1 MIIIIYLLTI
11 YKAAIIQCIDI
22 VHLQCHFGE
31 PLFFFFCLYFIYI
44 YIYIYIYIV
53 ILTQQISQ
61 LLRCKA
67 QMCVKCFC
75 TVHLQCHFVVPL
87 FLFFFFLS
95 LPFVLF
101 FFFIYTVILTQQI
114 SQYFHNYRQCFGNVH
129 LMSSYSA

>member
-44 YIYIYIYIV
+44 YIYILLYWHNKFHNYWDVKRKCAYNVFALYIYSA
-53 ILTQQISQ
+53 ILLS
-61 LLRCKA
+61 
-67 QMCVKCFC
+67 
-75 TVHLQCHFVVPL
+75 HFV
-87 FLFFFFLS
+87 FFFFFKS
-95 LPFVLF
+95 SICTF
-101 FFFIYTVILTQQI
+101 FFLYIYTVILTQQI
-114 SQYFHNYRQCFGNVH
+114 SQYFHNYWQCFGNVH

>member
-67 QMCVKCFC
+67 QMCVQCFC
-75 TVHLQCHFVVPL
+75 TVHLQCHFVEPL
-87 FLFFFFLS
+87 CLFFFF
-95 LPFVLF
+95 F
-101 FFFIYTVILTQQI
+101 FFKVFHLYFFFYIYCYINTTNFTIF
-114 SQYFHNYRQCFGNVH
+114 S
-129 LMSSYSA
+129 